1 MFLTIPWKF
10 NMCTFMPADNPNT
23 VNLFHSSKRALAR
36 ILNLFLQLHPTSPIN
51 SSSDFTRATLNA
63 FVVHRE
69 SPRFKLVWLREL
81 FSYSGCNLFWLQ
93 IHSSFE
99 DLVVFFSGI
108 RPFQFLECGPRFP
121 NTQTEQI
128 HGTAVL

>member
-10 NMCTFMPADNPNT
+10 NMCTFIPANNPT
-23 VNLFHSSKRALAR
+23 TGNLFHSSKRALAR

-51 SSSDFTRATLNA
+51 SSSDFTIATLNA

-69 SPRFKLVWLREL
+69 SPRFKLVWLREH
-81 FSYSGCNLFWLQ
+81 FSYSGCNLCWRQ
-93 IHSSFE
+93 IHFSFE

-108 RPFQFLECGPRFP
+108 RPFQFLECGPRFS